1 MEIWDLAII
10 YIPLLVF
17 VFKQLPFQSLWL
29 PHAFDSGHLRMK
41 NKTGVGISFGAY
53 EIIILSNDEIEEI
66 KLLES
71 VFF

>member
-1 MEIWDLAII
+1 
-10 YIPLLVF
+10 
-17 VFKQLPFQSLWL
+17 
-29 PHAFDSGHLRMK
+29 MK